1 MKHGARAEIGVETQ
15 NQLLN
20 QEKWSREL
28 GGIPFPF
35 VIRDVSLDNDDIAV
49 RLDDVYRSAFEMT
62 SSGDGMVHVSGRL
75 QLKML
80 SDEYQPQLN
89 VQQIKKKEA
98 E

>member
-1 MKHGARAEIGVETQ
+1 MEQ
-15 NQLLN
+15 
-20 QEKWSREL
+20 EL

-35 VIRDVSLDNDDIAV
+35 VIGDVSLDNDDIAV
-49 RLDDVYRSAFEMT
+49 ADDVYRSAFEMT